1 MPKKAAIFPG
11 QGSQLSGMGAD
22 LVEASSKA
30 KDVYAQ
36 ANALVGFDLRAIC
49 FEGPPENLEPTDV
62 QQPAILVTSI
72 ALLEALGEQY
82 NVGEALTAAAGLSL
96 GEYTALYHAGC
107 LGFDDVVRVVHRR
120 GQLMQAAADAA
131 NSGMVSLVG
140 VDEPAAISICEAAR
154 QSDVLSPANLN
165 CPGQIVVSGDKAA
178 CDRAVVVA
186 SEQGFRAIPLKVAGA
201 FHSPLM
207 QSAADGLADLLASVN
222 IETPRLPVVSNVT
235 GDYHSDP
242 ESIRK
247 LLVEQVTQPVRWQNC
262 IERLL
267 GDGYQ
272 EFVEIGPNRV
282 LKGLMRKI
290 DRSAKAISIGK
301 IEDVRAQDLASIA

>member
-1 MPKKAAIFPG
+1 MQKKAAIFPG

-22 LVEASSKA
+22 LVDASAKA
-30 KDVYAQ
+30 KEVYAR
-36 ANALVGFDLRAIC
+36 ANELVGFDLRALC
-49 FEGPPENLEPTDV
+49 FEGAAEDLEPTDI

-72 ALLEALGEQY
+72 ALLEALGEQ
-82 NVGEALTAAAGLSL
+82 GSTRETLTVAAGLSL

-131 NSGMVSLVG
+131 DSGMVSLIG
-140 VDEPAAISICEAAR
+140 VDEAAAITVCDEARAG
-154 QSDVLSPANLN
+154 DVLSPANLN
-165 CPGQIVVSGDKAA
+165 CPGQIVISGDQAA
-178 CDRAVVVA
+178 CDRAVEVA
-186 SEQGFRAIPLKVAGA
+186 SEKGFRAVALKVAGA

-207 QSAADGLADLLASVN
+207 QSAADGLSNVLADVTINKPS
-222 IETPRLPVVSNVT
+222 LPVLSNVT
-235 GDYHSDP
+235 GDYHADP

-247 LLVEQVTQPVRWQNC
+247 LLVDQVTQPVRWQSC
-262 IERLL
+262 VERMIA
-267 GDGYQ
+267 DGYQ

-290 DRSAKAISIGK
+290 DKSAKAVSIGK
-301 IEDVRAQDLASIA
+301 IDDVRAQDLAGIS